1 MSLSAVAS
9 SKPAESA
16 HLYETLAGEIAHM
29 ITAGV
34 IKSGER
40 LPSIRKLS
48 TQRDVSL
55 STVIQAFRVLED
67 RGLIEVRP
75 QAGFYVRRQALRALP
90 RTSQPSTLAAPVA
103 IDEVWRRLLRDSQSG
118 QGVALGPALLD
129 PALYPNQA
137 LQRLLASIS
146 RREPQLIG
154 SYAFPPGR
162 SELRRQLARR
172 SLEWGGD
179 LDPDELVITSG
190 CIEALHLS
198 LRAVTRPGD
207 VVAIESPA
215 YYGLLQLLESLGLQA
230 MEIPTHPVE
239 GMSIDALE
247 LATRSGAV
255 KAVLVVANFGNPL
268 GSLMP
273 DDNKR
278 RLVELMAERQ
288 IPVIEDDIYGE
299 FYFGN
304 ERPRPLKAFDRA
316 GNVLYCSSFS
326 KMLAPGFRVGWVA
339 AGRFQRQ
346 VEVLKSTTTT
356 ATPELL
362 QLTLAHYIE
371 GGGFDHHLR
380 RLRRACAS
388 QLHRM
393 HEAVCRHFPADAKVG
408 LPQGGFVLWIE
419 LPPQIDCVA
428 LLRTALA
435 DDISF
440 APGVLFSSTPDQYRN
455 CLRLSSGIGW
465 TPAVEQGIRRLGE
478 LIREQ
483 SATDHRP

>member
-1 MSLSAVAS
+1 MNLP
-9 SKPAESA
+9 PAA
-16 HLYETLAGEIAHM
+16 HLYESLAGEIAHM
-29 ITAGV
+29 ISAGV

-48 TQRDVSL
+48 SQRDVSL

-75 QAGFYVRRQALRALP
+75 QAGFFVRRQALRALP
-90 RTSQPSTLAAPVA
+90 RTSQPSPEPAPVA
-103 IDEVWRRLLRDSQSG
+103 IDDVRRRLLRDSQSES
-118 QGVALGPALLD
+118 GVALGPALLD

-179 LDPDELVITSG
+179 LDPDELVIASG

-198 LRAVTRPGD
+198 LRAVTQPGD

-215 YYGLLQLLESLGLQA
+215 YYGTLHLLEALGLQA
-230 MEIPTHPVE
+230 MEIPTHPIE
-239 GMSIDALE
+239 GMSVAALE
-247 LATRSGAV
+247 LATRSGGV

-273 DDNKR
+273 DDSKR
-278 RLVELMAERQ
+278 RMVELLAARQ
-288 IPVIEDDIYGE
+288 IPLIEDDIYGD
-299 FYFGN
+299 FHYGN
-304 ERPRPLKAFDRA
+304 ERPRPLKAFDRS
-316 GNVLYCSSFS
+316 GNVLLCSSFS
-326 KMLAPGFRVGWVA
+326 KILAPGLRVGWVA
-339 AGRFQRQ
+339 AGRHQRKI
-346 VEVLKSTTTT
+346 EALKTISTM

-362 QLTLAHYIE
+362 QLTLAQFIE

-380 RLRRACAS
+380 RLRRACAA
-388 QLHRM
+388 QLHQM
-393 HEAVCRHFPADAKVG
+393 HEAVCRHFPAEAKVG
-408 LPQGGFVLWIE
+408 LPQGGYVLWVE
-419 LPPQIDCVA
+419 LPQHIDCVQLLQAA
-428 LLRTALA
+428 LVEG
-435 DDISF
+435 ISF
-440 APGVLFSSTPDQYRN
+440 APGVLFSSNPEQYRN
-455 CLRLSSGIGW
+455 CLRLCSGIGW
-465 TPAVEQGIRRLGE
+465 SPAVEQAIRRLGE
-478 LIREQ
+478 LIGLQ
-483 SATDHRP
+483 G